1 MGEKI
6 MALTQTQINLVKGS
20 FASVEPIADTA
31 ASLFYNRLFEL
42 DPNLRPLFKRDIT
55 DQGRMLMQMIAIA
68 VRGLDHLDTI
78 VPAVKALGQRHVNYG
93 VKAADYNT
101 VGTALLWTL
110 EQGLG
115 DQFTPDIREAWT
127 AVYVLLA
134 ETAQSGTE
142 AA

>member
-1 MGEKI
+1 MP
-6 MALTQTQINLVKGS
+6 LTQTQIDLVKGS

-31 ASLFYNRLFEL
+31 AALFYGRLFEL

-55 DQGRMLMQMIAIA
+55 EQGRMLMQMLAIA

-78 VPAVKALGQRHVNYG
+78 VPAVKSLGQRHAGYG
-93 VKAADYNT
+93 VKADDYNT

-115 DQFTPDIREAWT
+115 DAFTPDVKDAWT
-127 AVYVLLA
+127 EVYTVLATTALSGA
-134 ETAQSGTE
+134 EQ